1 MMDDVQV
8 ADLREEATHGLVV
21 LLPVF
26 DGPRP
31 GQGTDEGQMVIM
43 EQEVCVL
50 LTSGKNEEG
59 WGQGGGALT
68 NGCPTRSWSLA

>member
-50 LTSGKNEEG
+50 LTSGKNE
-59 WGQGGGALT
+59 GGGGGRALT